1 MREEASFAFSGPM
14 PPQMLAAYEEILE
27 GSADRILRQVEEN
40 GKHRRRLE
48 SAVVGADLRLE
59 SRGQWFAFLLALTA
73 LAGGIGL
80 IAFGKPIAGA
90 SIAIIAVGP
99 LAGMFVWTKRKE
111 GRGAARGLAV
121 NQESVLG
128 DMHRR
133 NNQAGP
139 LPGRGGGG
147 SG

>member
-1 MREEASFAFSGPM
+1 MREEANFVFCGPM

-59 SRGQWFAFLLALTA
+59 SRGQWFVFLLGLTA

-80 IAFGKPIAGA
+80 MAFGKPIVGA

-99 LAGMFVWTKRKE
+99 LAGMFVWTKRTE
-111 GRGAARGLAV
+111 GRRAVRGVAG

-128 DMHRR
+128 DLHRSSKH
-133 NNQAGP
+133 AGP
-139 LPGRGGGG
+139 LPQPDGGGLG
-147 SG
+147 